1 MIKLIMLILCG
12 ILTIAFS
19 INSEASFWVSGQT
32 TTPDLNSTNQS
43 SPNLTMS
50 EMSNATSIQS
60 NSTS

>member
-1 MIKLIMLILCG
+1 MIKLTILMLCG
-12 ILTIAFS
+12 ILTILLS
-19 INSEASFWVSGQT
+19 VNMETSFWISGQST
-32 TTPDLNSTNQS
+32 VQNLNSTNQS